1 MDKIGFLYS
10 MTKKSLRKQLN
21 AFFDGLKSANFV
33 DGTNGTIEF
42 RVAEDDYD
50 LLLRQAKELVADP
63 AVKVIVAAG
72 GPISALHAK
81 EARRQANSN
90 VPIVYTPIADPAG
103 YGLTQDHNATGTAGL
118 TTELDLPRLKLLKEL
133 VPTATV
139 VGLLVNPNRPNE
151 ARQTEALAAAAKSLG
166 LTPIRVPA
174 GTAEELASAHTRFKT
189 EKVHALL
196 VTADPFFNSRRED
209 VIKLATKLKRP
220 AIYQWREFAE
230 AGGLMSF
237 GPSIAQSFETAGNYA
252 GHIFAGT
259 GSPAT
264 LPIVEINPKE
274 LRPVINMKAAEEI
287 SLDIPLALLGRSE
300 LINETP
306 ERLRPG
312 MMENVMS
319 FFGR

>member
-1 MDKIGFLYS
+1 MNKIGFLYS

-21 AFFDGLKSANFV
+21 AFFDGLKSAHFV
-33 DGTNGTIEF
+33 DGKDGQIVF

-50 LLLRQAKELVADP
+50 LLARHAKELVADP
-63 AVKVIVAAG
+63 EVKVIVAAG
-72 GPISALHAK
+72 GPVSALKAK
-81 EARRQANSN
+81 EARAQAGSN

-103 YGLTQDHNATGTAGL
+103 YGLTPAHNATGTAGL
-118 TTELDLPRLKLLKEL
+118 TTELDLPRLKYLKEL
-133 VPTATV
+133 VPTANV

-151 ARQTEALAAAAKSLG
+151 QKQTEALAAAARDLG
-166 LTPIRVPA
+166 LTPVRVPA
-174 GTAEELASAHTRFKT
+174 GTASELESAHTRLKN

-196 VTADPFFNSRRED
+196 VTADPFFNSRREE
-209 VIKLATKLKRP
+209 VIKLATRLKRP

-252 GHIFAGT
+252 GQIFAGT
-259 GSPAT
+259 AT
-264 LPIVEINPKE
+264 AANLPIVEIDPESLK
-274 LRPVINMKAAEEI
+274 PVINMKAAAEI
-287 SLDIPLALLGRSE
+287 SLDIPLSLLGRSE

-306 ERLRPG
+306 ERLKPG

>member
-10 MTKKSLRKQLN
+10 MTKKSLRKQLS
-21 AFFDGLKSANFV
+21 AFFDGLKSAHFV
-33 DGTNGTIEF
+33 DGRDGQIVF

-50 LLLRQAKELVADP
+50 LLARQAKELVADP
-63 AVKVIVAAG
+63 DVKVIVAAG
-72 GPISALHAK
+72 GPVSALKAK
-81 EARRQANSN
+81 EAREQARSN

-103 YGLTQDHNATGTAGL
+103 YGLTPADNATGTAGL
-118 TTELDLPRLKLLKEL
+118 TTELDVPRLKLLKEL
-133 VPTATV
+133 APTATV

-151 ARQTEALAAAAKSLG
+151 KKQTEALAAAARGLG
-166 LTPIRVPA
+166 LTPVRVPA
-174 GTAEELASAHTRFKT
+174 GTAAELDSAHTRLKG

-209 VIKLATKLKRP
+209 VVRLATKLKRP
-220 AIYQWREFAE
+220 AIYQWREFVE

-237 GPSIAQSFETAGNYA
+237 GPSIAQSFQTAGLYA
-252 GHIFAGT
+252 GQIFAGT
-259 GSPAT
+259 AT
-264 LPIVEINPKE
+264 AANLPIKQIDLEALK
-274 LRPVINMKAAEEI
+274 PVINMKAAAEI
-287 SLDIPLALLGRSE
+287 SLDIPLSLLGRSE

-306 ERLRPG
+306 ERVQPT

>member
-72 GPISALHAK
+72 GPISALQAK
-81 EARRQANSN
+81 EARTQARQQC
-90 VPIVYTPIADPAG
+90 ADRLHADRRSG
-103 YGLTQDHNATGTAGL
+103 GLRPDPDHNATGTAGL

-151 ARQTEALAAAAKSLG
+151 AQQTAALAAAAQSLG
-166 LTPIRVPA
+166 LTPVRVPA
-174 GTAEELASAHTRFKT
+174 GTAEELASAHTKFKT

-252 GHIFAGT
+252 GRIFAGT
-259 GSPAT
+259 DTPAT
-264 LPIVEINPKE
+264 LPIVQTNPNQ

-287 SLDIPLALLGRSE
+287 SLDIPLSLLGRSE

>member
-1 MDKIGFLYS
+1 MNKIGFLYS

-21 AFFDGLKSANFV
+21 AFFDGLKSADFV
-33 DGTNGTIEF
+33 DGKSGTIEF

-50 LLLRQAKELVADP
+50 LLSRQAKELVADP

-72 GPISALHAK
+72 GPVSALKAK
-81 EARRQANSN
+81 EARAQAGSN

-103 YGLTQDHNATGTAGL
+103 YGLTPADNATGTAGL

-133 VPTATV
+133 VPSATV

-151 ARQTEALAAAAKSLG
+151 QKQTEALAAAARDIG
-166 LTPIRVPA
+166 LTPVRVPA
-174 GTAEELASAHTRFKT
+174 ATAGDLESAHTRFKG

-209 VIKLATKLKRP
+209 VIRLATRLKRP

-237 GPSIAQSFETAGNYA
+237 GPSIAQAFETAGKYA
-252 GHIFAGT
+252 GQIFAGT
-259 GSPAT
+259 ATAST
-264 LPIVEINPKE
+264 LPIVEIDPEK
-274 LRPVINMKAAEEI
+274 LKPVINMKAAGEI
-287 SLDIPLALLGRSE
+287 SLDIPLSLLGRSE

-306 ERLRPG
+306 ERLKPG